1 MLSSS
6 LPSRQRTYAAPS
18 HPSPSLAPCALVSG
32 SLQALKGWIRDW
44 ITKHRILQEAEARTG
59 YGDDGVAATREYI
72 AVKEE
77 MDSLVAEIDRIDK
90 ARKTSDAQVSDQLQ
104 LGQDNEEGED
114 GDAST
119 RLGEVPQFTPNKSTR
134 LGSRCAG
141 TPDSSTGSE
150 ENQSL
155 GSVMSEFAA
164 VKQAGIK
171 VKEASADAAL
181 MQAKA
186 ALLDAETRAAEAKS
200 RSEMAAKEADS
211 RAKGDEANAPR
222 PDCQGCPP

>member
-1 MLSSS
+1 M
-6 LPSRQRTYAAPS
+6 
-18 HPSPSLAPCALVSG
+18 
-32 SLQALKGWIRDW
+32 
-44 ITKHRILQEAEARTG
+44 QEAEARTG

-104 LGQDNEEGED
+104 LGQDIRQEALQRLSLDRRKRKQKTNNVDNEGGED

-134 LGSRCAG
+134 LGPRCAG

-211 RAKGDEANAPR
+211 RAKGDEANRTMMLQMANVLSKIADKLR
-222 PDCQGCPP
+222 

>member
-1 MLSSS
+1 
-6 LPSRQRTYAAPS
+6 
-18 HPSPSLAPCALVSG
+18 
-32 SLQALKGWIRDW
+32 
-44 ITKHRILQEAEARTG
+44 LQEAEARTG

-104 LGQDNEEGED
+104 LGQDIRQEALQRLSLDRRKRKQKTNNVDNEEGGD

-119 RLGEVPQFTPNKSTR
+119 RPGEVPQFTPNKSTR
-134 LGSRCAG
+134 LGPRCAG

-171 VKEASADAAL
+171 VKEASAE
-181 MQAKA
+181 A

-211 RAKGDEANAPR
+211 RAKGDEANRTMMLQMANVLSKIA
-222 PDCQGCPP
+222 DKLQ